1 MGPNCVWSLC
11 MAILPAIFIAVF
23 ILNIEWLFLTWSLDL
38 WDELC
43 VKITIFHRLLN
54 DVPRGWTAFWVNLV
68 LKFQSRGG
76 RGRFLFWKSGY
87 ISIWYSLH
95 IDNLKSPACASKQ
108 DVLKLATLQYP
119 KYPTSQKGLTT
130 LWFVSKGLRGN
141 EMVQF
146 RWRVINAP

>member
-54 DVPRGWTAFWVNLV
+54 DVPREWTAFWVNLV
-68 LKFQSRGG
+68 LKFQLRGG

-87 ISIWYSLH
+87 ISIGYSLH
-95 IDNLKSPACASKQ
+95 RQSEKSCMCFKTRCVKTC
-108 DVLKLATLQYP
+108 DFT
-119 KYPTSQKGLTT
+119 
-130 LWFVSKGLRGN
+130 VSKVSNFTKGFN
-141 EMVQF
+141 YIV
-146 RWRVINAP
+146 VC